1 MDPALYSPLPD
12 DWTVGVADIV
22 ESTKAIANQRYKAVN
37 MAGASVI
44 AAVTNALE
52 GREFPFVFGG
62 DGASFAVSPDDLE
75 RAREALAATAIWV
88 EEDLNLV
95 MRVAL
100 VPVPAVRAQGLDVRV
115 ARFGPSPNLSYA
127 MFSGGGLGWAD
138 AAMKRGEFAVPAA
151 PPGTQPDL
159 SGLSCRFEEI
169 PSTRGLIL
177 SVLVV
182 PAQGADP
189 PAFRKV
195 IEDIIALVERS
206 PDAGR
211 PVPPGG
217 PPLRWPPAGVEYEAR
232 AARGGPLLKRRAVVL
247 AVTLWAYVVHALR
260 HQVGNFVPKNY
271 VQQVV
276 ENSDFRKYDDGLRMI
291 LDCTRGTGA
300 RADAASREGRVRG
313 DRALRPAPAGC
324 GDDDLL
330 HAVGDAQRPRPL
342 HRRRPRRLCLGGD
355 GAEGDGG
362 LIEADRL
369 ETLACRSRVQVSP
382 PQSAPTQPSTSQR
395 IRTRHRD
402 AAGVAG
408 AVIGVVDL
416 ARPFVRTG
424 GLHAAEQRQADHRP
438 LLQRRIGILVVD
450 LGLAGGGIDRVLEA
464 DDHAADAAAAFAD
477 LHPRVAGL
485 RQPDAGRLTGALR
498 ASRWG
503 GQQCRRD
510 RDDESRIC
518 KP

>member
-1 MDPALYSPLPD
+1 MTTPDGTDIFYGSIPVFRGFGSLMDPAMYSPLPD
-12 DWTVGVADIV
+12 DWTIGVADIV
-22 ESTKAIANQRYKAVN
+22 ESTKAIADQRYKAVN

-88 EEDLNLV
+88 EESLNLA

-100 VPVPAVRAQGLDVRV
+100 VPVRAVRAQGLDVRV

-138 AAMKRGEFAVPAA
+138 AAMKRGEFAVPPTA
-151 PPGTQPDL
+151 PGTQPDL

-182 PAQGADP
+182 PSSDADP
-189 PAFRKV
+189 RAFRKV
-195 IEDIIALVERS
+195 IEDIIRLVEKS

-232 AARGGPLLKRRAVVL
+232 AARGGPLLKRRGVVL
-247 AVTLWAYVVHALR
+247 AVTLWAYVVMRLGIK
-260 HQVGNFVPKNY
+260 VGNFVPKNY

-291 LDCTRGTGA
+291 LDCTEELERALAELLAKAASERTVRYGLHRQDAAMMTCFTPSVMRSDHVHFIDGA
-300 RADAASREGRVRG
+300 RGGYASAAT
-313 DRALRPAPAGC
+313 ALKAM
-324 GDDDLL
+324 
-330 HAVGDAQRPRPL
+330 
-342 HRRRPRRLCLGGD
+342 
-355 GAEGDGG
+355 
-362 LIEADRL
+362 
-369 ETLACRSRVQVSP
+369 
-382 PQSAPTQPSTSQR
+382 
-395 IRTRHRD
+395 
-402 AAGVAG
+402 AA
-408 AVIGVVDL
+408 
-416 ARPFVRTG
+416 
-424 GLHAAEQRQADHRP
+424 
-438 LLQRRIGILVVD
+438 
-450 LGLAGGGIDRVLEA
+450 
-464 DDHAADAAAAFAD
+464 
-477 LHPRVAGL
+477 
-485 RQPDAGRLTGALR
+485 
-498 ASRWG
+498 
-503 GQQCRRD
+503 
-510 RDDESRIC
+510 
-518 KP
+518 